1 MVLIRS
7 SLKQEWFF
15 FWGYLSMYQSPV
27 VAITS
32 NHKLRGLTQHRFII
46 LQFPW
51 WLRDVAQWYSAW
63 AECMRSRYP
72 TWTSV
77 AKAVVLDGSISSGS
91 SKERGSSFPQLLKA
105 DSFLNLWRLSI
116 FRAHGSGW
124 VLFSHYLLP
133 VLTFTSFSLLF
144 RVHALALGPLPSSP
158 HLGTAWTLCSPC
170 PVSHKR
176 AMGPGN

>member
-1 MVLIRS
+1 
-7 SLKQEWFF
+7 
-15 FWGYLSMYQSPV
+15 
-27 VAITS
+27 
-32 NHKLRGLTQHRFII
+32 
-46 LQFPW
+46 
-51 WLRDVAQWYSAW
+51 
-63 AECMRSRYP
+63 MRSRYP

-91 SKERGSSFPQLLKA
+91 SKERGSKPQLLKA

-158 HLGTAWTLCSPC
+158 HLRTA
-170 PVSHKR
+170 
-176 AMGPGN
+176 